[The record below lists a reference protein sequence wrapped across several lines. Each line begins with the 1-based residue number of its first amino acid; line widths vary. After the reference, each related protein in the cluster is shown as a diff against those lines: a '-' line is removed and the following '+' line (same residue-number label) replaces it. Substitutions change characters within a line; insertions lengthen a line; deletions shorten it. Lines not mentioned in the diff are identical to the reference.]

1 MEDLHHSYSA
11 VGGEAGLQDYHD
23 QIAAIIQQL
32 LSATLAK
39 RPKLLQ
45 AIADRVTLHCVLL
58 CCHRLAVIAHLWL
71 EQIQA
76 QNEQLEWSKP
86 SRKTAAE
93 AAVAAMQFLEN
104 LPSYWPYE
112 DDD

>member
-1 MEDLHHSYSA
+1 MVKA
-11 VGGEAGLQDYHD
+11 
-23 QIAAIIQQL
+23 
-32 LSATLAK
+32 
-39 RPKLLQ
+39 
-45 AIADRVTLHCVLL
+45 
-58 CCHRLAVIAHLWL
+58 
-71 EQIQA
+71 
-76 QNEQLEWSKP
+76 